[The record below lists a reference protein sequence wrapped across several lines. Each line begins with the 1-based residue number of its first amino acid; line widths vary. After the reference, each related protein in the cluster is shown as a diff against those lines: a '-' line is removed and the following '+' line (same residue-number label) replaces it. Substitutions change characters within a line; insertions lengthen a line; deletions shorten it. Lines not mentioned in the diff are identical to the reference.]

1 MDPDLRRGDHAV
13 GDTVCLGTTGRP
25 WLARRFQRRRASVA
39 RGREHA
45 VNDGAETRPQPL
57 GLGWPNVISIARVC
71 LIPAILLLIAQASVA
86 ALWTASILFAIGAAT
101 DFLDGYLARRHAM
114 TTAVGAWLD
123 PLSDKLFVA
132 APAVLLSFEGRF
144 PVWATV
150 VIVGREVIVQFLRWR
165 LDRRGVSMPASKV
178 AKLKTVSQLLAIG
191 FAIPPLAGGWGPIET
206 VAAVL
211 AVVLTVYSGAEY
223 LLTSRHQ
230 VPA

>member
-1 MDPDLRRGDHAV
+1 M
-13 GDTVCLGTTGRP
+13 
-25 WLARRFQRRRASVA
+25 
-39 RGREHA
+39 
-45 VNDGAETRPQPL
+45 NDGTGARPQPL
-57 GLGWPNVISIARVC
+57 GLGWPNVISIGRVC
-71 LIPAILLLIAQASVA
+71 LIPVILLLIAQASVTA
-86 ALWTASILFAIGAAT
+86 RWTAAVLFAVGAAT

-132 APAVLLSFEGRF
+132 APAVLLSIEGRF

-150 VIVGREVIVQFLRWR
+150 VIVGREGMVQFLRWR
-165 LDRRGVSMPASKV
+165 LDKRGVSMPASKV

-191 FAIPPLAGGWGPIET
+191 FSISPVPDVWDPVRTAT
-206 VAAVL
+206 
-211 AVVLTVYSGAEY
+211 AVVAVALTVYSGAEY